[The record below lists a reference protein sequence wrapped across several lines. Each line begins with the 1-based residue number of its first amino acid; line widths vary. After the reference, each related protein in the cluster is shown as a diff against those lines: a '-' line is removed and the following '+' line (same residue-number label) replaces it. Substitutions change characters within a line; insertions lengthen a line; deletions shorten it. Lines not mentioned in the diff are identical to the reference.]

1 MRKLQLQEEKG
12 SAVIILALAM
22 TVLLGFTA
30 LVTDVGLYT

>member
-12 SAVIILALAM
+12 SRNYFGLAM